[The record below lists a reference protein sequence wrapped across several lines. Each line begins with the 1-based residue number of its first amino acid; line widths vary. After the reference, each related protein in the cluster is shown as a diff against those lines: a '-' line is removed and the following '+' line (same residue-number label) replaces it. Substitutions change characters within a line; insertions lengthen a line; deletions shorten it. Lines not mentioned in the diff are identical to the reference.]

1 MSASETDVQRVKIG
15 AVVLILASEAL
26 FALAVLLLVVW

>member
-1 MSASETDVQRVKIG
+1 MGAGETDVQRVRIG

-26 FALAVLLLVVW
+26 FALAVLLLVAW